1 MNKWYIHIPESVL
14 ENETHTF
21 LVDFKI
27 QTDHLISARRP
38 DRVIV
43 NNNKKKKKEKKEN
56 LPNSG
61 PQSKIKRSKKK
72 KKRKKRKEKSKAHE
86 GDNDTNCNYC
96 TWNNPQKIDNVTRK
110 FGNKRTNEDQPA
122 YSIIKMGQNTE
133 KSPGDLRRFAVTPLR
148 NHRPTLV

>member
-72 KKRKKRKEKSKAHE
+72 KKKKKEKKNLRHM
-86 GDNDTNCNYC
+86 
-96 TWNNPQKIDNVTRK
+96 KVTMIPIVIIVH
-110 FGNKRTNEDQPA
+110 GTIPKRLIT
-122 YSIIKMGQNTE
+122 
-133 KSPGDLRRFAVTPLR
+133 
-148 NHRPTLV
+148 